1 MLDLSKAKVKQEDGK
16 RAPKRGTL
24 LLVDDERENIDGI
37 IGIIGEEFNIL
48 TADNAEEA
56 LDLMTKKKIQVIIS
70 DQKMPGMTG
79 IELFMEAKKRHHNA
93 TRIILTGY
101 ADIENVMTGINDA
114 EIYSYLTKPIVGADL
129 RQKISEAFDY
139 YEQHS
144 NNRRLLSMIKKTV
157 EENASLKNQLSSFET
172 VSTESSEEL
181 KFLQKPTKLR
191 LGILFLEL
199 YNMKSAQGVNEDL
212 TSLFSEF
219 HRIINDSG
227 GIVDKHLGDGL
238 MAVFGLGDANASIA
252 GISAINNLLTAFP
265 LLVESNYPSLKD
277 TSLAIGFSGGE
288 VVLGMLG
295 TENRMEMAV
304 IGETANKAARFK
316 ELAGYSFTSDGASSS
331 FGELVHGA
339 AIMDS
344 SLTVESKSLD
354 IIKFEKEA
362 DQFVRSFPEIKEVAI
377 QRA

>member
-1 MLDLSKAKVKQEDGK
+1 
-16 RAPKRGTL
+16 
-24 LLVDDERENIDGI
+24 
-37 IGIIGEEFNIL
+37 
-48 TADNAEEA
+48 
-56 LDLMTKKKIQVIIS
+56 
-70 DQKMPGMTG
+70 
-79 IELFMEAKKRHHNA
+79 
-93 TRIILTGY
+93 
-101 ADIENVMTGINDA
+101 
-114 EIYSYLTKPIVGADL
+114 
-129 RQKISEAFDY
+129 
-139 YEQHS
+139 
-144 NNRRLLSMIKKTV
+144 
-157 EENASLKNQLSSFET
+157 
-172 VSTESSEEL
+172 
-181 KFLQKPTKLR
+181 
-191 LGILFLEL
+191 
-199 YNMKSAQGVNEDL
+199 MKSAQGVNEEL

-344 SLTVESKSLD
+344 SLTVESKELD

-362 DQFVRSFPEIKEVAI
+362 DQFVRSFPDIKEVAI

>member
-1 MLDLSKAKVKQEDGK
+1 MLDLSKAKSNQKNPQQG
-16 RAPKRGTL
+16 PKRGTL

-37 IGIIGEEFNIL
+37 IGIIGDEFDIL

-56 LDLMTKKKIQVIIS
+56 LELMSRKKIQVIIS

-139 YEQHS
+139 YEEHS

-157 EENASLKNQLSSFET
+157 EENASLKNQLSSFES
-172 VSTESSEEL
+172 VDVELSEEL

-199 YNMKSAQGVNEDL
+199 CNVKTEAGVNEDI
-212 TSLFSEF
+212 TSLFTEF
-219 HRIINDSG
+219 HTIVNDSG
-227 GIVDKHLGDGL
+227 GIVDKHLGEGL

-252 GISAINNLLTAFP
+252 GISAIDNLLIAFP
-265 LLVESNYPSLKD
+265 ILVESSYQSLRGS
-277 TSLAIGFSGGE
+277 SLAIGFSGGE

-304 IGETANKAARFK
+304 IGETANKAARFR
-316 ELAGYSFTSDGASSS
+316 ELAGYPFLSNQDSFA
-331 FGELVHGA
+331 FGELVCGA

-344 SLTVESKSLD
+344 SLIVESKNLD
-354 IIKFEKEA
+354 IIKFEKEGE
-362 DQFVRSFPEIKEVAI
+362 QFVRSFPDIKEVAI

>member
-1 MLDLSKAKVKQEDGK
+1 MLDLSKAKVKQQDSK
-16 RAPKRGTL
+16 KAPQRGTL

-37 IGIIGEEFNIL
+37 IGIIGEEFDIL

-199 YNMKSAQGVNEDL
+199 YNMKSAQGVNEEL

-265 LLVESNYPSLKD
+265 LLVESNYPSLKE

-304 IGETANKAARFK
+304 IGETANKAARFR
-316 ELAGYSFTSDGASSS
+316 ELAGYSFTADDASNS

-354 IIKFEKEA
+354 IIKFEKEG
-362 DQFVRSFPEIKEVAI
+362 DQFVRSFPDIKEVAI

>member
-1 MLDLSKAKVKQEDGK
+1 
-16 RAPKRGTL
+16 
-24 LLVDDERENIDGI
+24 
-37 IGIIGEEFNIL
+37 
-48 TADNAEEA
+48 
-56 LDLMTKKKIQVIIS
+56 
-70 DQKMPGMTG
+70 
-79 IELFMEAKKRHHNA
+79 MEAKKRHHNA

-139 YEQHS
+139 YEEHS

-172 VSTESSEEL
+172 VSTDSSKEL

-199 YNMKSAQGVNEDL
+199 YNMKSAQGVNEEL
-212 TSLFSEF
+212 TSLFGEF

-252 GISAINNLLTAFP
+252 GISAIDNLLTAFP
-265 LLVESNYPSLKD
+265 LLVESNYPSLKE

-304 IGETANKAARFK
+304 IGETANKAARFR
-316 ELAGYSFTSDGASSS
+316 ELAGYPFTADDVSSS

-344 SLTVESKSLD
+344 SLTVESKNLD

-362 DQFVRSFPEIKEVAI
+362 DQFVRSFPDIKEVAI